1 MRRLTN
7 VLTIAAAVAAAM
19 SAPAAAA
26 QTIAITGGRVLPVSG
41 PPIDNGTVIVQDG
54 RITAVGANVTI
65 PAGAQRID
73 AAGKW
78 VTPGLINPA
87 TQLGLIEVA
96 AVGDTRDASARGRGD
111 AINASFTPWLGL
123 NPASV
128 LLAPARDQGI
138 TSVVVLPSGG
148 LISGQAAI
156 IDLVGDTSV
165 SAMVRRA
172 PIAMVAQAS
181 NPGAAQTGAQG
192 ELLVRLRELLD
203 DTRAYAQRR
212 ADYERGA
219 TRDLLARRIDLE
231 AMIPVVRGAL
241 PLMVTADSRAD
252 IEAALDLA
260 REYELRLIIAG
271 GTEAWQIADRLAA
284 ARVPVMAGAMNNIPG
299 FSALG
304 ARQDNP
310 ALLRQAGVDVLLV
323 GTGSDPLT
331 FNVRNIT
338 QEAGNAVAYGMD
350 WNEALRSITLA
361 PAEVFGIGDRVGS
374 LQAGRDANIV
384 VWSGDPFEFGTRAEH
399 VFIRGVAQQLGDS
412 RQDQLIRRYRQLP
425 PDYRGT
431 P

>member
-1 MRRLTN
+1 MRRLTSLF
-7 VLTIAAAVAAAM
+7 VLVAAA
-19 SAPAAAA
+19 ATAQPALA
-26 QTIAITGGRVLPVSG
+26 QTVAITGGRVFPVSG
-41 PPIDNGTVIVQDG
+41 PPIDNGTVIITDG
-54 RITAVGANVTI
+54 RITAVGANV
-65 PAGAQRID
+65 PVPSNAQRID
-73 AAGKW
+73 ASGKW

-128 LLAPARDQGI
+128 LLAPARDEGV
-138 TSVVVLPSGG
+138 TSVVVFPSGG
-148 LISGQAAI
+148 LVSGQAAI
-156 IDLVGDTSV
+156 IDVLGDTSA
-165 SAMVRRA
+165 STMLRRA
-172 PIAMVAQAS
+172 PIAMVAQVS
-181 NPGAAQTGAQG
+181 NPGAAETGAQG
-192 ELLVRLRELLD
+192 ELLMKLRILLD

-219 TRDLLARRIDLE
+219 TRDLIARRADLE
-231 AMIPVVRGAL
+231 AMIPVVRGSL
-241 PLMVTADSRAD
+241 PLLVNADSRAD

-260 REYELRLIIAG
+260 REYELDLIIAG
-271 GTEAWQIADRLAA
+271 GTDAWQIADQLAA
-284 ARVPVMAGAMNNIPG
+284 ARVPVMAGAMNNIPA

-310 ALLRQAGVDVLLV
+310 ALLRAAGVEVLLV

-331 FNVRNIT
+331 FNVRNIK

-350 WNEALRSITLA
+350 WDDALRAITLA
-361 PAEVFGIGDRVGS
+361 PAEVFGVADRVGS
-374 LQAGRDANIV
+374 LENGRDANVV

-399 VFIRGVAQQLGDS
+399 VFIRGVAQNLGDS
-412 RQDQLIRRYRQLP
+412 RQDQLIRRYRRLP

>member
-1 MRRLTN
+1 MPRLTK
-7 VLTIAAAVAAAM
+7 VLAVAAAVAVAM

-54 RITAVGANVTI
+54 RITAVGANVPV

-111 AINASFTPWLGL
+111 AINAAFTPWLGL

-148 LISGQAAI
+148 LISGQAAM
-156 IDLVGDTSV
+156 IDVLSDTSV
-165 SAMVRRA
+165 AAMVRRA

-219 TRDLLARRIDLE
+219 TRELVARRIDLE

-260 REYELRLIIAG
+260 REYELRIIIAG
-271 GTEAWQIADRLAA
+271 GTEAWQIADRLAS
-284 ARVPVMAGAMNNIPG
+284 ARVAVMAGAMNNIPG

-304 ARQDNP
+304 ARQDNA
-310 ALLRQAGVDVLLV
+310 ALLRRAGVEVLLV

-350 WNEALRSITLA
+350 WNEALRSITQA
-361 PAEVFGIGDRVGS
+361 PAEVFGIADRVGS
-374 LQAGRDANIV
+374 LQPGRDANIV

-399 VFIRGVAQQLGDS
+399 VFIRGVAQRLGDS

>member
-1 MRRLTN
+1 MRRLTILLALAS
-7 VLTIAAAVAAAM
+7 VIAA
-19 SAPAAAA
+19 APAAA
-26 QTIAITGGRVLPVSG
+26 QTVAITGGRVFPVSG
-41 PPIDNGTVIVQDG
+41 PPIDNGTVIITDG
-54 RITAVGANVTI
+54 RITAVGADVAV
-65 PAGAQRID
+65 PSGAQRID

-87 TQLGLIEVA
+87 TQLGLIEVS

-128 LLAPARDQGI
+128 LLAPARDRGV

-148 LISGQAAI
+148 LVAGQAAL
-156 IDLVGDTSV
+156 IDVLGDTST
-165 SAMVRRA
+165 ATMVRRA
-172 PIAMVAQAS
+172 PIAMVAQVN
-181 NPGAAQTGAQG
+181 NPNAAETGAQG
-192 ELLVRLRELLD
+192 ELLMKLRVLLD

-219 TRDLLARRIDLE
+219 TRDLIARRVDLE
-231 AMIPVVRGAL
+231 AMIPVVRGDL
-241 PLMVTADSRAD
+241 PLLVNADSRAD

-260 REYELRLIIAG
+260 REYDLELIIGG
-271 GTEAWQIADRLAA
+271 GTDAWQIADQLAA

-310 ALLRQAGVDVLLV
+310 ALLRAAGVEVLLM
-323 GTGSDPLT
+323 GTGADPFT

-338 QEAGNAVAYGMD
+338 QEAGNAVAYGMEWD
-350 WNEALRSITLA
+350 DALRAITLA
-361 PAEVFGIGDRVGS
+361 PAEVFGVAERVGS
-374 LQAGRDANIV
+374 LQPGRDANVV
-384 VWSGDPFEFGTRAEH
+384 VWSGDPFEFGSRAEH
-399 VFIRGVAQQLGDS
+399 VFIRGVAQELGDS

-425 PDYRGT
+425 PDYRAT

>member
-1 MRRLTN
+1 MRCLTR
-7 VLTIAAAVAAAM
+7 IVAAATVAA
-19 SAPAAAA
+19 SAGAVALPA
-26 QTIAITGGRVLPVSG
+26 QTIAITGGRVFPVSG
-41 PPIDNGTVIVQDG
+41 APIDNGTVIVRDG
-54 RITAVGANVTI
+54 RIVAVGAYVPI

-73 AAGKW
+73 ATGKW

-128 LLAPARDQGI
+128 LLAPVLEMGV

-148 LISGQAAI
+148 LVSGQAAM
-156 IDLVGDTSV
+156 IDVLGDTSV
-165 SAMVRRA
+165 SAMIRRA

-192 ELLVRLRELLD
+192 ELLLKLRELLD

-212 ADYERGA
+212 ADYERGE
-219 TRDLLARRIDLE
+219 TRDLIARRIDLE

-241 PLMVTADSRAD
+241 PLLVTADSRVD
-252 IEAALDLA
+252 IESALDLA
-260 REYELRLIIAG
+260 REYELRLIIGG
-271 GTEAWQIADRLAA
+271 GTEAWQVADRLAA

-304 ARQDNP
+304 ARQDNA
-310 ALLRQAGVDVLLV
+310 ALLRRAGVEVMLI

-350 WNEALRSITLA
+350 WNEALRAVTLA
-361 PAEVFGIGDRVGS
+361 PAEVFGVAERVGS
-374 LQAGRDANIV
+374 LEVGRDANVV
-384 VWSGDPFEFGTRAEH
+384 VWSGDPFEFASRAEH
-399 VFIRGVAQQLGDS
+399 VFIRGVAQELGNS